1 MSAGIIREIIRDS
14 LIDSAN
20 LFPFLLLTYLAL
32 EYLERRAGSRPLN
45 LIGNA
50 GKWGPFIGGLSG
62 IVPQCGFAAAAANFF
77 AARAISTGTLLAVFL
92 TTSDEMLPILISN
105 AVPAA
110 VIAKILA
117 IKLFIGVGAGLA
129 VDTFLRKKTETVDV
143 ESLCEREDCH
153 CSGGGILKPA
163 LYHAVKITLFV
174 LIITLGLNAA
184 VAFAGKDFL
193 SRAEFVRPLAAPF
206 VAALVGLIPNCSAS
220 VAVTQLWADGIIGF
234 GSLMSGVLAGG
245 GVGLLVLFRVNRNRR
260 QNILIAAALYVIA
273 VLSGILIEILQIN
286 L

>member
-1 MSAGIIREIIRDS
+1 MSAGIIREIVWDS

-32 EYLERRAGSRPLN
+32 EYLEQRAGNRPLN

-143 ESLCEREDCH
+143 ESLCEREDCR
-153 CSGGGILKPA
+153 CSGSGILKPA

-174 LIITLGLNAA
+174 LVITLGLNAA

>member
-1 MSAGIIREIIRDS
+1 MSAGIIREIIWDS
-14 LIDSAN
+14 LVDSAN

-32 EYLERRAGSRPLN
+32 EYLEQRAGNRPLN

-50 GKWGPFIGGLSG
+50 GKWGPVIGGLSG

-110 VIAKILA
+110 VICKILG

-129 VDTFLRKKTETVDV
+129 VDTFLRKKMEIVDV

-153 CSGGGILKPA
+153 CSGGEILKPA

-174 LIITLGLNAA
+174 LVITLGLNAA
-184 VAFAGKDFL
+184 VVFAGKDFL
-193 SRAEFVRPLAAPF
+193 AHAGFVPPLAAPF